1 MMISASA
8 CAHSLGIFGLDGTL
22 SGPFP
27 ITESLYEPLFLAVY
41 CQPKNF
47 TSEGNPI
54 HKPTGNAVFYIMLP
68 LFVLAHFSH
77 HLVSAL
83 LTPLLP
89 FIRDTISF
97 DYTRAGFLVF
107 AYNIA
112 YGGSQLPGGW
122 LGDRLGFRTLITI
135 GISGVA
141 LAGFLFGFSSGFSMM
156 VIILLF
162 MGIMGGGY
170 HPSASP
176 LISSI
181 VEKKYRGRALGIHQV
196 GGTASFFL
204 APLIAVGI
212 ARVLGWRG
220 CFFSLSTPTLIYGI
234 VLFLLLGSWGFG
246 TVHHSADSGGS
257 SSDEE
262 RGGRTGSLVSVIV
275 LNSLLQIF
283 VYSSIS
289 FIPFFVVDH
298 LGGSKEA
305 AALLL
310 SLSHSAGLWAGPL
323 GGFLSDRF
331 GRIPILLFTGLI
343 AGPLIILLGRVSLG
357 LSISI
362 PLLLIGM
369 TMYMSMP
376 VTEAYVISHAADK
389 NRSTFLGIYYF
400 ASRGGPGLMAPALG
414 RLIDTS
420 GFPSSFTLAGSLL
433 TAAGVA
439 CVAVLLI
446 MELSQRR
453 ARQ

>member
-1 MMISASA
+1 M
-8 CAHSLGIFGLDGTL
+8 
-22 SGPFP
+22 
-27 ITESLYEPLFLAVY
+27 TESLYEPLFLAVY

-220 CFFSLSTPTLIYGI
+220 CFFSLSTDRPELPPSDIRLLFDLLHTLLRGGSPRREQGSCRSFA
-234 VLFLLLGSWGFG
+234 LFIPLGRALGWSTRRIPLGSVREDSDPALYG
-246 TVHHSADSGGS
+246 TYRWPPHHSPWTCIPWLEYFNSTPPDWHDHVYEYAGNRGICHQSCSG
-257 SSDEE
+257 
-262 RGGRTGSLVSVIV
+262 
-275 LNSLLQIF
+275 
-283 VYSSIS
+283 
-289 FIPFFVVDH
+289 
-298 LGGSKEA
+298 
-305 AALLL
+305 
-310 SLSHSAGLWAGPL
+310 
-323 GGFLSDRF
+323 
-331 GRIPILLFTGLI
+331 
-343 AGPLIILLGRVSLG
+343 
-357 LSISI
+357 
-362 PLLLIGM
+362 
-369 TMYMSMP
+369 
-376 VTEAYVISHAADK
+376 
-389 NRSTFLGIYYF
+389 
-400 ASRGGPGLMAPALG
+400 
-414 RLIDTS
+414 
-420 GFPSSFTLAGSLL
+420 
-433 TAAGVA
+433 
-439 CVAVLLI
+439 
-446 MELSQRR
+446 
-453 ARQ
+453 